1 MIQIQDCFTE
11 TLNEID
17 SCVYLLNFIVDIF
30 PYLCCVNCII
40 GRDQSESEWDYDYEK
55 AIPVKKRTAKRI
67 KKLIDNGEVDKA
79 MVSSSFQTKQSFVT
93 NRMHKATEV
102 IELSSSESSSS
113 KHHKNKRQKLSY
125 QNGHDQMNH
134 ADGNDK
140 ASVNSKSH
148 LSEKVVTQTKGNS
161 IIYLKASQ
169 KSLNNL
175 IKIKT
180 MKTKKWLSSKMVNHA
195 KLIE

>member
-1 MIQIQDCFTE
+1 MCLFTQFYCWYIS
-11 TLNEID
+11 L
-17 SCVYLLNFIVDIF
+17 
-30 PYLCCVNCII
+30 LCCVNCII

-67 KKLIDNGEVDKA
+67 KKLIDNGEVDRT

-93 NRMHKATEV
+93 NRMHKVADV

-134 ADGNDK
+134 ADRNDK
-140 ASVNSKSH
+140 ASVNSRSH
-148 LSEKVVTQTKGNS
+148 LSEKVVILAKGNS

-169 KSLNNL
+169 KLLTIL
-175 IKIKT
+175 IKIKIL
-180 MKTKKWLSSKMVNHA
+180 KIKKWLSSKMINHT
-195 KLIE
+195 KLKK